1 MDLIAKK
8 HYITFINRKNFVYL
22 HTKKSKL
29 ELNLSMKRGELN
41 DPKNVAIDTSSS
53 LRHNPCEYTVFVD
66 EKSDLEYILT
76 LIMQAY
82 EKN

>member
-1 MDLIAKK
+1 MKK
-8 HYITFINRKNFVYL
+8 
-22 HTKKSKL
+22 
-29 ELNLSMKRGELN
+29 GELN
-41 DPKNVAIDTSSS
+41 DPKNIAIDTSSS
-53 LRHNPCEYTVFVD
+53 LRHNPSEYTVFVD